1 MLKGVL
7 SSGKVVVMDEE
18 TVRKVAKVAR
28 LKLTDA
34 EMQQYAAD
42 LEDILSAFS
51 VLDEAPAIEDFDL
64 GPIKVEDVLR
74 DDEVCRDSDPAELR
88 EVMGTKDDRVRGP
101 RLS

>member
-1 MLKGVL
+1 
-7 SSGKVVVMDEE
+7 MDTE

-34 EMQQYAAD
+34 ELQQYAAD
-42 LEDILSAFS
+42 LEDILAAFS
-51 VLDEAPAIEDFDL
+51 VLDEAPAVEEFDL

-74 DDEVCRDSDPAELR
+74 EDEVSRDSDPAELR
-88 EVMGTKDDRVRGP
+88 DGMGTKDDWVRGP

>member
-1 MLKGVL
+1 
-7 SSGKVVVMDEE
+7 
-18 TVRKVAKVAR
+18 VAR

-34 EMQQYAAD
+34 ELEQYAAD

-51 VLDEAPAIEDFDL
+51 VLDEAPSVEEFDL

-74 DDEVCRDSDPAELR
+74 EDEVCRDSDPAELR
-88 EVMGTKDDRVRGP
+88 EVMRTKDDWVRGP